1 MQRSAIL
8 CHSVVYLIIH
18 LIIHLMCAFTR
29 MRCCEARENLGE
41 SQAVCVSVPML
52 MAKQDVANDGLGTQ
66 TSPCEPEADVV
77 N

>member
-1 MQRSAIL
+1 
-8 CHSVVYLIIH
+8 
-18 LIIHLMCAFTR
+18 

-41 SQAVCVSVPML
+41 SQEECVCVSVPML
-52 MAKQDVANDGLGTQ
+52 LAKQDMAHDGLGTQ

>member
-1 MQRSAIL
+1 
-8 CHSVVYLIIH
+8 
-18 LIIHLMCAFTR
+18 MCAFTR